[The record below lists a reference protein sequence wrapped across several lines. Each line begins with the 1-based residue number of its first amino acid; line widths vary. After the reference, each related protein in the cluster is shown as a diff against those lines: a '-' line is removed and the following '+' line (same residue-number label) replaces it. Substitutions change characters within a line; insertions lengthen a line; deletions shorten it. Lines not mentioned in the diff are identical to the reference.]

1 LSVPI
6 GDLGFIG
13 DAASFTF
20 DAGYDSETPS
30 TIYDYGYAA

>member
-1 LSVPI
+1 MSVPI

-13 DAASFTF
+13 DPASFIF

-30 TIYDYGYAA
+30 TTYDYGYAA